1 MPQLVATGLT
11 QEGHFEQELTEGQS
25 VRIGRKPASGWAVTW
40 DKQISREHAD
50 IVWDGVAL
58 KVTCLAAARNPIVFG
73 DAPVRSAVI
82 TPGKTFVIGQTKFTL
97 VGPVAVAEGMSTPEA
112 TGDVDEHSF
121 NRDDLKGFQFRDAG
135 QQIELLSEL
144 PAILD
149 ESPTDADFA
158 AKIVELLMEGIPAS
172 DAVAV
177 VQYDIPNL
185 DDDDDDDDDDGTA
198 GTETMAAVATVAA
211 GFSILPDKPSMMRV
225 ATRDG
230 YEGRFRPSRRLVLSA
245 LTRQESIVHLWN
257 DESDEGGDAGPQFT
271 VSDDLDWAFCT
282 PILSEST
289 RGWCLYVSGI
299 TEGNIEEGDLGG
311 DLRFAELMAQF
322 IASVRHVRSLQ
333 EHQTQLSSFF
343 SPKVIESLTGENSH
357 MALVPQERDIS
368 VLFCDVRGFS
378 RKSEQF
384 RDDLHMLLACVREAL
399 SVMANGIL
407 DADGTIADFQ
417 GDAALGF
424 WGWPVA
430 LDEGPVPACR
440 AALEIEKVFIGDDDR
455 GGLLEGFSV
464 GLGVAHGNAIA
475 GHIGTPK
482 QAKVGVFGP
491 VVNQGARLETMT
503 KQYGVSICIDE
514 QAAKYCRKFLKP
526 EEGRLRKLAHVR
538 PKGMDTSIVV
548 TELVQ
553 PLGTPGTPSNE
564 HIAAFEEA
572 VKAVVLGQWS
582 SAIEQLNALPDDG
595 AKDFLIRHMAEFNNK
610 PPEDWDGAFSLAKK

>member
-1 MPQLVATGLT
+1 MPQLVAKGLT
-11 QEGHFEQELTEGQS
+11 QDGEFEQELTQGQV
-25 VRIGRKPASGWAVTW
+25 VRIGRKPANGWAVGW

-50 IVWDGVAL
+50 VEWDGSAL
-58 KVTCLAAARNPIVFG
+58 KVSCLEAARNPIVVA
-73 DAPVRSAVI
+73 DSPVRSAI
-82 TPGKTFVIGQTKFTL
+82 IAPGKTFVIGQTEFTF
-97 VGPVAVAEGMSTPEA
+97 VSDVISDEPAADDPQVPGE
-112 TGDVDEHSF
+112 VDEHAF
-121 NRDDLKGFQFRDAG
+121 NRDELKNFEFRDAG

-149 ESPTDADFA
+149 ESATDADFA
-158 AKIVELLMEGIPAS
+158 ARLVELLMEGIPAS

-177 VQYDIPNL
+177 VQYELPEIDN
-185 DDDDDDDDDDGTA
+185 DDGN
-198 GTETMAAVATVAA
+198 ATVAGVA
-211 GFSILPDKPSMMRV
+211 ELPEKPAMMRV
-225 ATRDG
+225 ATRDE

-257 DESDEGGDAGPQFT
+257 DESEEEGDDGPQFT

-282 PILSEST
+282 PIISEST

-299 TEGNIEEGDLGG
+299 TEGDIEEGDLGG

-333 EHQTQLSSFF
+333 ETQTQLSSFF
-343 SPKVIESLTGENSH
+343 SPKVIESLTGEDAH
-357 MALVPQERDIS
+357 LALVPQERDIS

-378 RKSEQF
+378 KKSEQYK
-384 RDDLHMLLACVREAL
+384 DDLHMLLSCVKEAL
-399 SVMANGIL
+399 GVMANGII
-407 DADGTIADFQ
+407 DSDGTIADFQ

-440 AALEIEKVFIGDDDR
+440 AALEIQRVFIGDDKR
-455 GGLLEGFSV
+455 GGLLDGFSV

-514 QAAKYCRKFLKP
+514 QAAEYCKKFLKP

-538 PKGMDTSIVV
+538 PKGMDSIVVV

-553 PLGTPGTPSNE
+553 PLGTPGTPTNE
-564 HIAAFEEA
+564 HITGFEAAVEA
-572 VKAVVLGQWS
+572 VVAGEWS
-582 SAIEQLNALPDDG
+582 SAIDQLNALPDDG
-595 AKDFLIRHMAEFNNK
+595 AKEFLINHMAEFNNE
-610 PPEDWDGAFSLAKK
+610 PPAEWDGAFSLAKK

>member
-1 MPQLVATGLT
+1 MPQLVAKGLA
-11 QEGHFEQELTEGQS
+11 QDGEFEQEMTQGQL
-25 VRIGRKPASGWAVTW
+25 VRIGRKPADGWAVGW
-40 DKQISREHAD
+40 DKQISREHFD
-50 IVWDGVAL
+50 VEWDGTAL
-58 KVTCLAAARNPIVFG
+58 KVACLEAARNPIVVG
-73 DAPVRSAVI
+73 ADPVRSAIIV
-82 TPGKTFVIGQTKFTL
+82 PGSKFVVGQTEFTFVGDLIEDAT
-97 VGPVAVAEGMSTPEA
+97 ESEA
-112 TGDVDEHSF
+112 PQASGDVDEHAF
-121 NRDDLKGFQFRDAG
+121 KRADLKNFEFRDAG

-149 ESPTDADFA
+149 ESRTDADFA
-158 AKIVELLMEGIPAS
+158 AQLVELLMHGIQAS

-177 VQYDIPNL
+177 VQYDMPEMS
-185 DDDDDDDDDDGTA
+185 DDDISDDRGGGT
-198 GTETMAAVATVAA
+198 TLA
-211 GFSILPDKPSMMRV
+211 GFAVLPEKPSMMRV

-257 DESDEGGDAGPQFT
+257 DESEEEGDDGPQFT

-282 PILSEST
+282 PILSDST
-289 RGWCLYVSGI
+289 RGWVLYVSGI
-299 TEGNIEEGDLGG
+299 TEGDIEEGDLGG

-322 IASVRHVRSLQ
+322 IASVRSVRTLQ
-333 EHQTQLSSFF
+333 ETQTQLSSFF
-343 SPKVIESLTGENSH
+343 SPKVIESLTGADAH

-378 RKSEQF
+378 KKSEQYKE
-384 RDDLHMLLACVREAL
+384 DLHMLLACVREAL
-399 SVMANGIL
+399 SVMANGII
-407 DADGTIADFQ
+407 DSDGTIADFQ

-430 LDEGPVPACR
+430 LEEGPVPACR
-440 AALEIEKVFIGDDDR
+440 AALEIERVFIGDDDR

-514 QAAKYCRKFLKP
+514 KAAEYCRKFLKP

-538 PKGMDTSIVV
+538 PKGMDSTVVV

-553 PLGTPGTPSNE
+553 PLGTPGTPTDE
-564 HIAAFEEA
+564 HIAGFEAA
-572 VKAVVLGQWS
+572 VAAVISGEWA
-582 SAIEQLNALPDDG
+582 SAIDQLNALPDDG
-595 AKDFLIRHMAEFNNK
+595 AKDFLINHMADFNNE
-610 PPEDWDGAFSLAKK
+610 PPADWDGAFSLANK

>member
-1 MPQLVATGLT
+1 MPQLIAKGLT
-11 QEGHFEQELTEGQS
+11 QEGGFEQELTQGQV
-25 VRIGRKPASGWAVTW
+25 VRIGRKPANGWPVGW
-40 DKQISREHAD
+40 DKQISREHFD
-50 IVWDGVAL
+50 VEWDGAAL
-58 KVTCLAAARNPIVFG
+58 KVTCLEAARNPIVVG
-73 DAPVRSAVI
+73 EDPVRSAI
-82 TPGKTFVIGQTKFTL
+82 IANGTKFVIGQTEFTF
-97 VGPVAVAEGMSTPEA
+97 VGDAVEDTVVSDAPVAS
-112 TGDVDEHSF
+112 GDVDIDEHSF
-121 NRDDLKGFQFRDAG
+121 NRDDLKNFEFRDAG
-135 QQIELLSEL
+135 QQMELLSQL
-144 PAILD
+144 PAMLD

-158 AKIVELLMEGIPAS
+158 AQLVELLMQGIPAS

-177 VQYDIPNL
+177 VQYDMP
-185 DDDDDDDDDDGTA
+185 DMPDDDDGA
-198 GTETMAAVATVAA
+198 AAVA
-211 GFSILPDKPSMMRV
+211 GFSVLPEKPSMMRV
-225 ATRDG
+225 ATRDE

-257 DESDEGGDAGPQFT
+257 DESEEESDDGPQFT

-282 PILSEST
+282 PILSDST
-289 RGWCLYVSGI
+289 RGWVLYVSGI
-299 TEGNIEEGDLGG
+299 TEGDIEEGDLGG

-322 IASVRHVRSLQ
+322 IASVRSVRTLQ
-333 EHQTQLSSFF
+333 ETQTQLSSFF
-343 SPKVIESLTGENSH
+343 SPKVIESLTGQDSH
-357 MALVPQERDIS
+357 LALVPQERDIS

-378 RKSEQF
+378 KKSEQF
-384 RDDLHMLLACVREAL
+384 KDDLHMLLACVKEAL

-407 DADGTIADFQ
+407 DSDGTIADFQ

-430 LDEGPVPACR
+430 LEEGPVPACR
-440 AALEIEKVFIGDDDR
+440 AALEVHRVFLSDDDR

-514 QAAKYCRKFLKP
+514 QSAEFCKKFLKP

-538 PKGMDTSIVV
+538 PKGMDSVVVV

-553 PLGTPGTPSNE
+553 PLGTPDTPTDE
-564 HIAAFEEA
+564 HIAGFEAA
-572 VKAVVLGQWS
+572 VGTEL
-582 SAIEQLNALPDDG
+582 SAWRRSKRRRSI
-595 AKDFLIRHMAEFNNK
+595 
-610 PPEDWDGAFSLAKK
+610 FSQ

>member
-1 MPQLVATGLT
+1 MPQLAARGLT
-11 QEGHFEQELTEGQS
+11 QEGSFQQDLTEKTS
-25 VRIGRKPASGWAVTW
+25 VRIGRKPANGWAVGW
-40 DKQISREHAD
+40 DKQVSREHAD
-50 IVWDGVAL
+50 VEWDGQVL
-58 KVTCLAAARNPIVFG
+58 KVVCLEAARNPIVIG
-73 DAPVRSAVI
+73 DSPVRDAVVS
-82 TPGKTFVIGQTKFTL
+82 PGGKFVIGQTEFTF
-97 VGPVAVAEGMSTPEA
+97 VADDIDEA
-112 TGDVDEHSF
+112 GNAPASAAGGSEEVDEHTF
-121 NRDDLKGFQFRDAG
+121 KRDELRNFQFRDAG
-135 QQIELLSEL
+135 QQMELLSEL

-149 ESPTDADFA
+149 ESRTDADFA
-158 AKIVELLMEGIPAS
+158 QRIVELLMEGIPAS

-177 VQYDIPNL
+177 VQYELPDV
-185 DDDDDDDDDDGTA
+185 DDDSDATK
-198 GTETMAAVATVAA
+198 TVAA
-211 GFSILPDKPSMMRV
+211 FAVLPEKPAMMRV
-225 ATRDG
+225 ATRDE

-257 DESDEGGDAGPQFT
+257 DDSDDESADGPQFT

-282 PILSEST
+282 PIVSQST

-299 TEGNIEEGDLGG
+299 TEGDIEESDLGG

-322 IASVRHVRSLQ
+322 IASVRHVRNLQ
-333 EHQTQLSSFF
+333 ETQTQLSSFF
-343 SPKVIESLTGENSH
+343 SPKVIESLTGENAH
-357 MALVPQERDIS
+357 LALVPQERDIS

-378 RKSEQF
+378 KKSEQYK
-384 RDDLHMLLACVREAL
+384 DDLHMLLACVKEAL

-407 DADGTIADFQ
+407 DSDGTIADFQ

-440 AALEIEKVFIGDDDR
+440 AALEIQRVFIGDDKR
-455 GGLLEGFSV
+455 GGLLDGFSV

-514 QAAKYCRKFLKP
+514 KSAEYCRKFLKP

-538 PKGMDTSIVV
+538 PKGMDAIVVV

-553 PLGTPGTPSNE
+553 PLGTPGTPTDE
-564 HIAAFEEA
+564 HIAGFESAVEA
-572 VKAVVLGQWS
+572 VVSGKWS
-582 SAIEQLNALPDDG
+582 SAIDQLNALPDDG
-595 AKDFLIRHMAEFNNK
+595 AKEFLINHMAEFINE
-610 PPEDWDGAFSLAKK
+610 PPADWDGAFRLDKK

>member
-1 MPQLVATGLT
+1 MPQLIAKGLT
-11 QEGHFEQELTEGQS
+11 HDGEFEQELTLGQV
-25 VRIGRKPASGWAVTW
+25 VRIGRKPASGWPVSW

-50 IVWDGVAL
+50 VEWDGAAL
-58 KVTCLAAARNPIVFG
+58 KVTCLDEARNPIVVG
-73 DAPVRSAVI
+73 DSPVRSAI
-82 TPGKTFVIGQTKFTL
+82 IASGKKFVIGQTEFTF
-97 VGPVAVAEGMSTPEA
+97 VGDAIEDAPEA
-112 TGDVDEHSF
+112 AAPQTPGEVDEHSF
-121 NRDDLKGFQFRDAG
+121 KRDDLKNFEFRDAS
-135 QQIELLSEL
+135 QQMELLSQL

-149 ESPTDADFA
+149 ESRTDADFA
-158 AKIVELLMEGIPAS
+158 ARLVELLMEGIPAS

-177 VQYDIPNL
+177 VQYDMPEMP
-185 DDDDDDDDDDGTA
+185 DDDDGTA
-198 GTETMAAVATVAA
+198 TVA
-211 GFSILPDKPSMMRV
+211 GFAVLPDKPSMMRV
-225 ATRDG
+225 ATRDE

-257 DESDEGGDAGPQFT
+257 DESEEEGDDGPQFT

-289 RGWCLYVSGI
+289 RGWVLYVSGI
-299 TEGNIEEGDLGG
+299 TEGDIEEGDLGG

-322 IASVRHVRSLQ
+322 IASVRSVRTLQ
-333 EHQTQLSSFF
+333 ETQTQLSSFF
-343 SPKVIESLTGENSH
+343 SPKVIESLTGENAH
-357 MALVPQERDIS
+357 LALVPQERDIS

-378 RKSEQF
+378 KKSEQYK
-384 RDDLHMLLACVREAL
+384 DDLHMLLACVREAL
-399 SVMANGIL
+399 SVMANGII
-407 DADGTIADFQ
+407 DSDGTIADFQ

-430 LDEGPVPACR
+430 LEEGPVPACR
-440 AALEIEKVFIGDDDR
+440 AALEIQRVFIGDDDR
-455 GGLLEGFSV
+455 GGLLAGFSV

-514 QAAKYCRKFLKP
+514 QAAEFCKKFLKP

-538 PKGMDTSIVV
+538 PKGMDSVVVV

-553 PLGTPGTPSNE
+553 PLGISGTPSNE
-564 HIAAFEEA
+564 HIAGFEAA
-572 VKAVVLGQWS
+572 VAAVISGEWA
-582 SAIEQLNALPDDG
+582 SAIEQLAALPDDG
-595 AKDFLIRHMAEFNNK
+595 AKEFLINHMAEFNNE
-610 PPEDWDGAFSLAKK
+610 PPADWDGAFSLDKK

>member
-1 MPQLVATGLT
+1 MPQLVAKGLT
-11 QEGHFEQELTEGQS
+11 QEGEFEQELTQGLV
-25 VRIGRKPASGWAVTW
+25 VRVGRKPANGWAVGW
-40 DKQISREHAD
+40 DKQISREHFD
-50 IVWDGVAL
+50 VEWDGTAL
-58 KVTCLAAARNPIVFG
+58 KVTCLEAARNPIVVG
-73 DAPVRSAVI
+73 DDPVRSAI
-82 TPGKTFVIGQTKFTL
+82 IASGKKFVVGQTEFTFVGNPIEE
-97 VGPVAVAEGMSTPEA
+97 AAEPTAPQAS
-112 TGDVDEHSF
+112 GDIDEHAF
-121 NRDDLKGFQFRDAG
+121 NRADLKNFEFRDAG
-135 QQIELLSEL
+135 QQMELLSEL

-149 ESPTDADFA
+149 ESRTDADFA
-158 AKIVELLMEGIPAS
+158 AKLVELLMHGIPAS

-177 VQYDIPNL
+177 VQYDMPEI
-185 DDDDDDDDDDGTA
+185 DDEDDGA
-198 GTETMAAVATVAA
+198 ATVA
-211 GFSILPDKPSMMRV
+211 GFAVLPEKPSMMRV
-225 ATRDG
+225 ATRDE

-257 DESDEGGDAGPQFT
+257 DESEEEGDDGPQFT

-289 RGWCLYVSGI
+289 RGWVLYVSGI
-299 TEGNIEEGDLGG
+299 TEGDIEEGDLGG

-322 IASVRHVRSLQ
+322 IASVRSVRTLQ
-333 EHQTQLSSFF
+333 ETQTQLSSFF
-343 SPKVIESLTGENSH
+343 SPKVIESLTGEDAH
-357 MALVPQERDIS
+357 LALVPQERDIS

-378 RKSEQF
+378 KKSEQYK
-384 RDDLHMLLACVREAL
+384 DDLHMLLSCVREAL
-399 SVMANGIL
+399 SVMANGII
-407 DADGTIADFQ
+407 DSDGTIADFQ

-430 LDEGPVPACR
+430 LEQGPVAACR
-440 AALEIEKVFIGDDDR
+440 AALEIQRVFMGDDKR
-455 GGLLEGFSV
+455 GGLLDGFSV

-514 QAAKYCRKFLKP
+514 KAAEYCKKFLKP

-538 PKGMDTSIVV
+538 PKGMDSIVVV

-553 PLGTPGTPSNE
+553 PLGTPGTPTNE
-564 HIAAFEEA
+564 HITGFEAAVQSVISGEWA
-572 VKAVVLGQWS
+572 

-595 AKDFLIRHMAEFNNK
+595 AKEFLINHMADFNNE
-610 PPEDWDGAFSLAKK
+610 PPADWDGAFSLAKK

>member
-1 MPQLVATGLT
+1 MPQLVAKGLT
-11 QEGHFEQELTEGQS
+11 TNDSFDQELTRGQP
-25 VRIGRKPASGWAVTW
+25 VRIGRKPTSGWAVSW

-50 IVWDGVAL
+50 VEWDGAEL
-58 KVTCLAAARNPIVFG
+58 KVSCLDDARNPIVIG
-73 DAPVRSAVI
+73 DTPVRSAVI
-82 TPGKTFVIGQTKFTL
+82 APGGKFVIGQTEFTF
-97 VGPVAVAEGMSTPEA
+97 VGPPIAAISQPDVPQAV
-112 TGDVDEHSF
+112 GDVDEHAF
-121 NRDDLKGFQFRDAG
+121 KREELKNFQFRDAG
-135 QQIELLSEL
+135 QQMELLSEL

-149 ESPTDADFA
+149 ESRTDADFA
-158 AKIVELLMEGIPAS
+158 ARIVELLMEGIPAS

-177 VQYDIPNL
+177 VQYEIP
-185 DDDDDDDDDDGTA
+185 DMDEDRDGA
-198 GTETMAAVATVAA
+198 ATVV
-211 GFSILPDKPSMMRV
+211 GFGILPEKPSMMRV
-225 ATRDG
+225 ATRDS

-257 DESDEGGDAGPQFT
+257 DESEEEGDDGPQFT

-333 EHQTQLSSFF
+333 ETQTQLSSFF
-343 SPKVIESLTGENSH
+343 SPKVIESLIGEDAH
-357 MALVPQERDIS
+357 LALVPQERDIS

-378 RKSEQF
+378 KKSEQF
-384 RDDLHMLLACVREAL
+384 KDDLHMLLACVREAL

-407 DADGTIADFQ
+407 DGDGTIADFQ

-424 WGWPVA
+424 WGWPRA

-440 AALEIEKVFIGDDDR
+440 AALEIQRVFMGDDDR
-455 GGLLEGFSV
+455 GGLLDGFSV

-514 QAAKYCRKFLKP
+514 QSASFCRKFLKP

-538 PKGMDTSIVV
+538 PKGMDSIVVV

-553 PLGTPGTPSNE
+553 PLGTPGTPTDE
-564 HIAAFEEA
+564 HINGFEAAVEA
-572 VKAVVLGQWS
+572 VVSGQWA
-582 SAIEQLNALPDDG
+582 SAIEQLNTLPDDG
-595 AKDFLIRHMAEFNNK
+595 AKEFLIQHMAEFNNE
-610 PPEDWDGAFSLAKK
+610 PPANWDGAFSLDKK

>member
-1 MPQLVATGLT
+1 MPQLVAKGLT
-11 QEGHFEQELTEGQS
+11 QDGEFEQELTQCQQ
-25 VRIGRKPASGWAVTW
+25 VRIGRKPANGWAVSW
-40 DKQISREHAD
+40 DKQISREHFD
-50 IVWDGVAL
+50 VEWDGTAL
-58 KVTCLAAARNPIVFG
+58 KVTCLEAARNPIVVG

-82 TPGKTFVIGQTKFTL
+82 ASGKKFVIGQTEFTF
-97 VGPVAVAEGMSTPEA
+97 VGNAIVEEPAPDAPQA
-112 TGDVDEHSF
+112 TGEVDEHSF
-121 NRDDLKGFQFRDAG
+121 KRADLKNFEFRDAG

-149 ESPTDADFA
+149 ESATDEDFA
-158 AKIVELLMEGIPAS
+158 ARLVELLMEGIPAS

-177 VQYDIPNL
+177 VQYEIP
-185 DDDDDDDDDDGTA
+185 DAPDDDGA
-198 GTETMAAVATVAA
+198 STVA
-211 GFSILPDKPSMMRV
+211 GFAILPEKPSMMRV
-225 ATRDG
+225 ATRDE

-257 DESDEGGDAGPQFT
+257 DESEEESDDGPQFT

-282 PILSEST
+282 PIVSDST

-299 TEGNIEEGDLGG
+299 TEGDIEEGDLGG

-333 EHQTQLSSFF
+333 ETQTQLSSFF
-343 SPKVIESLTGENSH
+343 SPKVIESLTGENAH

-378 RKSEQF
+378 KKSEQYKH
-384 RDDLHMLLACVREAL
+384 DLHMLLSCVREAL

-407 DADGTIADFQ
+407 DSDGTIADFQ

-430 LDEGPVPACR
+430 LEEGPVPACR
-440 AALEIEKVFIGDDDR
+440 AALEIQRVFIGDDDR

-491 VVNQGARLETMT
+491 VVNQGARLESMT

-514 QAAKYCRKFLKP
+514 QAAGYCKKFLKP
-526 EEGRLRKLAHVR
+526 EEGRLRKLTHVR
-538 PKGMDTSIVV
+538 PKGMDSIVVV

-553 PLGTPGTPSNE
+553 PLGTPGTPTDE
-564 HIAAFEEA
+564 HIAGFETAVEA
-572 VKAVVLGQWS
+572 VVSGEWV

-595 AKDFLIRHMAEFNNK
+595 AKEFLINHMADFNNES
-610 PPEDWDGAFSLAKK
+610 PADWDGAFSLAKK

>member
-1 MPQLVATGLT
+1 MPQLLAKGLT
-11 QEGHFEQELTEGQS
+11 QEGEFEQELTKGQV
-25 VRIGRKPASGWAVTW
+25 VRIGRKPGTGWAVGW

-50 IVWDGVAL
+50 VEWDGTSL
-58 KVTCLAAARNPIVFG
+58 KVTCLEEARNPIVVG
-73 DAPVRSAVI
+73 DIPVRSAVI
-82 TPGKTFVIGQTKFTL
+82 VSGQKFVIGQTEFTF
-97 VGPVAVAEGMSTPEA
+97 VDEAMADVADGEETVSPGE
-112 TGDVDEHSF
+112 VDEHAF
-121 NRDDLKGFQFRDAG
+121 NREQLKNFEFRDAG
-135 QQIELLSEL
+135 QQMELLSLL

-149 ESPTDADFA
+149 ESRTDADFA
-158 AKIVELLMEGIPAS
+158 ARLVELLMEGIPAS

-177 VQYDIPNL
+177 VQYDLPAMP
-185 DDDDDDDDDDGTA
+185 DDADGVSTI
-198 GTETMAAVATVAA
+198 A
-211 GFSILPDKPSMMRV
+211 GFAVLPEKPSMMRV
-225 ATRDG
+225 ATRDA

-257 DESDEGGDAGPQFT
+257 DETEEEGEDGPQFT

-282 PILSEST
+282 PILSDST
-289 RGWCLYVSGI
+289 RGWVLYVSGI
-299 TEGNIEEGDLGG
+299 TEGTIEESDLGG

-322 IASVRHVRSLQ
+322 IASVRSVRTLQ
-333 EHQTQLSSFF
+333 EHHTQLSSFF
-343 SPKVIESLTGENSH
+343 SPKVIESLIGEDAH
-357 MALVPQERDIS
+357 LALVPQERDIS

-378 RKSEQF
+378 KKSEQF
-384 RDDLHMLLACVREAL
+384 KDDLHMLLACVKEAL

-430 LDEGPVPACR
+430 LEEGPVPACR
-440 AALEIEKVFIGDDDR
+440 AALGIQRVFMGDDDR
-455 GGLLEGFSV
+455 GGLLDGFSV

-514 QAAKYCRKFLKP
+514 QSANFCRKFLKP
-526 EEGRLRKLAHVR
+526 EEGRLRKLAHVK
-538 PKGMDTSIVV
+538 PKGMDSTVVV

-553 PLGTPGTPSNE
+553 PVGIPGTPTNE
-564 HIAAFEEA
+564 HIAGFEAAVEA
-572 VKAVVLGQWS
+572 VVSGAWA

-595 AKDFLIRHMAEFNNK
+595 AKEFLIQHMAEFDNN
-610 PPEDWDGAFSLAKK
+610 PPADWDGAFRLDKK

>member
-1 MPQLVATGLT
+1 MPQLVATGLA
-11 QEGHFEQELTEGQS
+11 QEGSFEQELTEGQS

-50 IVWDGVAL
+50 VVWDGAAL
-58 KVTCLAAARNPIVFG
+58 KVSCLEAARNPIVIG

-82 TPGKTFVIGQTKFTL
+82 TAGKTFIIGQTKFTL
-97 VGPVAVAEGMSTPEA
+97 VGPVVEEAPAPEA
-112 TGDVDEHSF
+112 TGDIDEHAF
-121 NRDDLKGFQFRDAG
+121 NRDELKNFQFRDAG

-149 ESPTDADFA
+149 ESATDADFA
-158 AKIVELLMEGIPAS
+158 AKLVELLMEGIPAS

-177 VQYDIPNL
+177 VQYELPEL
-185 DDDDDDDDDDGTA
+185 ADDDDGA
-198 GTETMAAVATVAA
+198 ATVA
-211 GFSILPDKPSMMRV
+211 GFAVLPDRPAMMRV
-225 ATRDG
+225 ATRDQ

-257 DESDEGGDAGPQFT
+257 DEEDEDGEDGPQFT

-282 PILSEST
+282 PIISEST

-333 EHQTQLSSFF
+333 ETQTQLSSFF
-343 SPKVIESLTGENSH
+343 SPKVIESLTSDDAH

-378 RKSEQF
+378 KKSEQYK
-384 RDDLHMLLACVREAL
+384 DDLHMLLACVKEAL
-399 SVMANGIL
+399 SVMANGII
-407 DADGTIADFQ
+407 DSDGTIADFQ

-440 AALEIEKVFIGDDDR
+440 AALEIQRVFIGDDKR
-455 GGLLEGFSV
+455 GGLLDGFSV

-538 PKGMDTSIVV
+538 PKGMDTSIIV

-553 PLGTPGTPSNE
+553 PLGTPGTPSDE
-564 HIAAFEEA
+564 HIAGFEEA
-572 VKAVVLGQWS
+572 VKAVVTGQWV

-595 AKDFLIRHMAEFNNK
+595 AKDFLLRHMADFNNT
-610 PPEDWDGAFSLAKK
+610 PPEDWDGAFSLARK

>member
-1 MPQLVATGLT
+1 MPQLVAKGLT
-11 QEGHFEQELTEGQS
+11 LGDQFERELTIGD
-25 VRIGRKPASGWAVTW
+25 VCRVGRKPASGLAVGW
-40 DKQISREHAD
+40 DKQISREHFD
-50 IVWDGVAL
+50 VQCDGVVL
-58 KVTCLAAARNPIVFG
+58 KVTCLEAARNPIVVEG
-73 DAPVRSAVI
+73 ATVRSAVI
-82 TPGKTFVIGQTKFTL
+82 VQGKKFVVGQTEFTY
-97 VGPVAVAEGMSTPEA
+97 VGDPTEEAVSPEVAKASGEI
-112 TGDVDEHSF
+112 DEHSF
-121 NRDDLKGFQFRDAG
+121 NREDLKGFEFRDAG

-149 ESPTDADFA
+149 ESVNDVDFA
-158 AKIVELLMEGIPAS
+158 AKLVELLMQGIPVS

-177 VQYDIPNL
+177 VQYELPNRL
-185 DDDDDDDDDDGTA
+185 EDYDKT
-198 GTETMAAVATVAA
+198 TTVDAFA
-211 GFSILPDKPSMMRV
+211 CLPENPVMMRV
-225 ATRDG
+225 ATRDD

-257 DESDEGGDAGPQFT
+257 GDLEEEGVDGPQFT

-282 PILSEST
+282 PILSDST
-289 RGWCLYVSGI
+289 RGWVLYVSGI
-299 TEGNIEEGDLGG
+299 TEGDIEEGDLGG
-311 DLRFAELMAQF
+311 DLRFAELMAHF
-322 IASVRHVRSLQ
+322 IASIRHVRTLQ
-333 EHQTQLSSFF
+333 ETQTQLSSFF
-343 SPKVIESLTGENSH
+343 SPKVIESLTGEDAH

-378 RKSEQF
+378 KKSEQYKN
-384 RDDLHMLLACVREAL
+384 DLHMLLSCVREAL
-399 SVMANGIL
+399 GVMANGIL
-407 DADGTIADFQ
+407 DSDGTIADFQ

-440 AALEIEKVFIGDDDR
+440 AALEIQRVFIGDDKR
-455 GGLLEGFSV
+455 GGLLDGFSV

-514 QAAKYCRKFLKP
+514 QAAKFCKKFLKP

-538 PKGMDTSIVV
+538 PKGMDSIVVV

-553 PLGTPGTPSNE
+553 PLGTAGTPTNE
-564 HIAAFEEA
+564 HIIGFEAAVQA
-572 VKAVVLGQWS
+572 VIAGEWP

-595 AKDFLIRHMAEFNNK
+595 AKEFLINHMADFKNEA
-610 PPEDWDGAFSLAKK
+610 PADWDGAFSLAKK

>member
-1 MPQLVATGLT
+1 MPQLIAKGLT
-11 QEGHFEQELTEGQS
+11 QDGEFEQELTLGQV
-25 VRIGRKPASGWAVTW
+25 VRVGRKPADGWPVGW
-40 DKQISREHAD
+40 DKQISREHLD
-50 IVWDGVAL
+50 VEWDGAAL
-58 KVTCLAAARNPIVFG
+58 KVTCLEAARNPIVVG

-82 TPGKTFVIGQTKFTL
+82 ATGSKFVVGQTEFTFVGDVAQE
-97 VGPVAVAEGMSTPEA
+97 AVAADAPQAPGE
-112 TGDVDEHSF
+112 VDEHAF
-121 NRDDLKGFQFRDAG
+121 KRDDLKNFEFRDAG
-135 QQIELLSEL
+135 QQMELLSQL

-149 ESPTDADFA
+149 ESRTDADFA
-158 AKIVELLMEGIPAS
+158 AQLVELLMEGIPAS

-177 VQYDIPNL
+177 VQYDMPEL
-185 DDDDDDDDDDGTA
+185 PDDDGA
-198 GTETMAAVATVAA
+198 ETVA
-211 GFSILPDKPSMMRV
+211 GFSVLPEKPSMMRV
-225 ATRDG
+225 ATRDE

-257 DESDEGGDAGPQFT
+257 DESEEDGDDGPQFT

-282 PILSEST
+282 PILSDST
-289 RGWCLYVSGI
+289 RGWVLYVSGI
-299 TEGNIEEGDLGG
+299 TEGDIEEGDLGG

-322 IASVRHVRSLQ
+322 IASVRSVRTLQ
-333 EHQTQLSSFF
+333 ETQTQLSSFF
-343 SPKVIESLTGENSH
+343 SPKVIESLTGEDAH

-378 RKSEQF
+378 KKSEQYK
-384 RDDLHMLLACVREAL
+384 DDLHMLLSCVREAL
-399 SVMANGIL
+399 SVMANGII
-407 DADGTIADFQ
+407 DSDGTIADFQ

-430 LDEGPVPACR
+430 LEQGPVAACR
-440 AALEIEKVFIGDDDR
+440 AALEIQRVFMGDDKR
-455 GGLLEGFSV
+455 GGLLDGFSV

-514 QAAKYCRKFLKP
+514 KAAEYCKKFLKP

-538 PKGMDTSIVV
+538 PKGMDSIVVV

-553 PLGTPGTPSNE
+553 PLGTPDTPTDE
-564 HIAAFEEA
+564 HIGGFESA
-572 VKAVVLGQWS
+572 VQAVISGEWS
-582 SAIEQLNALPDDG
+582 SAIGQLNALPDDG
-595 AKDFLIRHMAEFNNK
+595 AKEFLINHMADFNNE
-610 PPEDWDGAFSLAKK
+610 PPADWDGAFSLAKK

>member
-1 MPQLVATGLT
+1 MPQLVATGLA
-11 QEGHFEQELTEGQS
+11 QEGKLEQELTEGES
-25 VRIGRKPASGWAVTW
+25 VRIGRKPAKGWAVSW

-50 IVWDGVAL
+50 IEWAGDTL
-58 KVTCLAAARNPIVFG
+58 KVSCLEAARNPIVIG
-73 DAPVRSAVI
+73 ESPVRSAVI
-82 TPGKTFVIGQTKFTL
+82 GPGKSFVIGQTRF
-97 VGPVAVAEGMSTPEA
+97 VFVHDDAEGDGGSDA
-112 TGDVDEHSF
+112 SGDIDEHAF
-121 NRDDLKGFQFRDAG
+121 KRDELKGFEFRDAG

-149 ESPTDADFA
+149 ESKTDTDFA

-177 VQYDIPNL
+177 VQYDMPAL
-185 DDDDDDDDDDGTA
+185 EEEDDSTA
-198 GTETMAAVATVAA
+198 GMATMSASATMAGLGVLPEKAT
-211 GFSILPDKPSMMRV
+211 MMRV
-225 ATRDG
+225 ATRDE

-245 LTRQESIVHLWN
+245 LTRQESIVHMWN
-257 DESDEGGDAGPQFT
+257 DESEEEGDDGPQFT

-333 EHQTQLSSFF
+333 EHHTQLSSFF
-343 SPKVIESLTGENSH
+343 SPKVIESLVGADAH
-357 MALVPQERDIS
+357 LALVPQERDIS

-384 RDDLHMLLACVREAL
+384 KDDLHKLLACVKEAL

-424 WGWPVA
+424 WGWPCA

-440 AALEIEKVFIGDDDR
+440 AALEIQKVFIGDDDR

-514 QAAKYCRKFLKP
+514 QTADYCRKFLKP
-526 EEGRLRKLAHVR
+526 TEGRLRKLAHVR

-553 PLGTPGTPSNE
+553 PAGTAGTPTDE
-564 HIAAFEEA
+564 HIAGFEAAVEA
-572 VKAVVLGQWS
+572 VVSGQWA

-595 AKDFLIRHMAEFNNK
+595 AKKFLIQHMAEFNNE
-610 PPEDWDGAFSLAKK
+610 PPDGWDGAFSLTKK

>member
-1 MPQLVATGLT
+1 MPQLIAKGLT
-11 QEGHFEQELTEGQS
+11 QDGEFEQELTLGQV
-25 VRIGRKPASGWAVTW
+25 VRVGRKPADGWPVGW
-40 DKQISREHAD
+40 DKQISREHLD
-50 IVWDGVAL
+50 VEWDGAAL
-58 KVTCLAAARNPIVFG
+58 KVTCLEAARNPIVVG

-82 TPGKTFVIGQTKFTL
+82 ASGSKFVVGQTEFTFAGD
-97 VGPVAVAEGMSTPEA
+97 VAEEAVAADAPQAPGE
-112 TGDVDEHSF
+112 VDEHAF
-121 NRDDLKGFQFRDAG
+121 KRDDLKNFEFRDAG
-135 QQIELLSEL
+135 QQMELLSQL

-149 ESPTDADFA
+149 ESRTDADFA
-158 AKIVELLMEGIPAS
+158 AQLVELLMEGIPAS

-177 VQYDIPNL
+177 VQYDMPEL
-185 DDDDDDDDDDGTA
+185 PDDDGA
-198 GTETMAAVATVAA
+198 ETVA
-211 GFSILPDKPSMMRV
+211 GFSVLPEKPSMMRV
-225 ATRDG
+225 ATRDE

-257 DESDEGGDAGPQFT
+257 DESEEEGDDGPQFT

-282 PILSEST
+282 PILSDST
-289 RGWCLYVSGI
+289 RGWVLYVSGI
-299 TEGNIEEGDLGG
+299 TEGDIEEGDLGG

-322 IASVRHVRSLQ
+322 IASVRSVRTLQ
-333 EHQTQLSSFF
+333 ETQTQLSSFF
-343 SPKVIESLTGENSH
+343 SPKVIESLTGEDAH

-378 RKSEQF
+378 KKSEQYK
-384 RDDLHMLLACVREAL
+384 DDLHMLLSCVREAL
-399 SVMANGIL
+399 SVMANGII
-407 DADGTIADFQ
+407 DSDGTIADFQ

-430 LDEGPVPACR
+430 LEQGPVAACR
-440 AALEIEKVFIGDDDR
+440 AALEIQRVFMGDDKR
-455 GGLLEGFSV
+455 GGLLDGFSV

-514 QAAKYCRKFLKP
+514 KAAEYCKKFLKP

-538 PKGMDTSIVV
+538 PKGMDSIVV
-548 TELVQ
+548 VTGLVQ
-553 PLGTPGTPSNE
+553 PLGTPDTPTDE
-564 HIAAFEEA
+564 HIGGFESA
-572 VKAVVLGQWS
+572 VQAVISGEWS

-595 AKDFLIRHMAEFNNK
+595 AKEFLINHMADFNNE
-610 PPEDWDGAFSLAKK
+610 PPADWDGAFSLAKK

>member
-1 MPQLVATGLT
+1 MPQLIAKGLT
-11 QEGHFEQELTEGQS
+11 QDGEFEQELTQGQV
-25 VRIGRKPASGWAVTW
+25 VRIGRKPANGWPVGW
-40 DKQISREHAD
+40 DKQISREHFD
-50 IVWDGVAL
+50 VEWDGAAL
-58 KVTCLAAARNPIVFG
+58 KVTCLEAARNPIIVG
-73 DAPVRSAVI
+73 DNPVRSAVI
-82 TPGKTFVIGQTKFTL
+82 ASGSKFVIGQTEFTF
-97 VGPVAVAEGMSTPEA
+97 VGDVGEEAGVADAPQAPGE
-112 TGDVDEHSF
+112 VDEHSF
-121 NRDDLKGFQFRDAG
+121 KRDDLKNFEFRDAG
-135 QQIELLSEL
+135 QQMELLSQL
-144 PAILD
+144 PAMLD
-149 ESPTDADFA
+149 ESHTDADFA
-158 AKIVELLMEGIPAS
+158 AQLVELLMEGIPAS

-177 VQYDIPNL
+177 VQYDMPDL
-185 DDDDDDDDDDGTA
+185 PDDDGA
-198 GTETMAAVATVAA
+198 ETVA
-211 GFSILPDKPSMMRV
+211 GFSVLPEKPSMMRV
-225 ATRDG
+225 ATRDE

-257 DESDEGGDAGPQFT
+257 DESEEEGDDGPQFT

-282 PILSEST
+282 PILSDST
-289 RGWCLYVSGI
+289 RGWVLYVSGI
-299 TEGNIEEGDLGG
+299 TEGDVEEGDLGG

-322 IASVRHVRSLQ
+322 IASVRSVRTLQ
-333 EHQTQLSSFF
+333 ETQTQLSSFF
-343 SPKVIESLTGENSH
+343 SPKVIESLTGEDAH

-378 RKSEQF
+378 KKSEQF
-384 RDDLHMLLACVREAL
+384 KDDLHMLLSCVKEAL

-407 DADGTIADFQ
+407 DSDGTIADFQ

-440 AALEIEKVFIGDDDR
+440 AALEIHRVFLGDDDR

-514 QAAKYCRKFLKP
+514 QAAEYCRKFLKP

-538 PKGMDTSIVV
+538 PKGMDSIVVV

-553 PLGTPGTPSNE
+553 PLGTPGTPTNE
-564 HIAAFEEA
+564 HITGFEAAVAA
-572 VKAVVLGQWS
+572 VISGEWS

-595 AKDFLIRHMAEFNNK
+595 AKEFLINHMADFNNE
-610 PPEDWDGAFSLAKK
+610 PPADWDGAFSLAKK

>member
-1 MPQLVATGLT
+1 MPQLVAKGLT
-11 QEGHFEQELTEGQS
+11 LGDQFERELTIGD
-25 VRIGRKPASGWAVTW
+25 VCRVGRKPASGLAVGW
-40 DKQISREHAD
+40 DKQISREHFD
-50 IVWDGVAL
+50 VQCDGVVL
-58 KVTCLAAARNPIVFG
+58 KVTCLEAARNPIVVEG
-73 DAPVRSAVI
+73 ATVRSAVI
-82 TPGKTFVIGQTKFTL
+82 VQGKKFVVGQTEFTFVGDPTEEA
-97 VGPVAVAEGMSTPEA
+97 VSPEVAKASGEI
-112 TGDVDEHSF
+112 DEHSF
-121 NRDDLKGFQFRDAG
+121 NREDLKGFEFRDAG

-149 ESPTDADFA
+149 ESVNDVDFA
-158 AKIVELLMEGIPAS
+158 AKLVELLMQGIPVS

-177 VQYDIPNL
+177 VQYELPNRL
-185 DDDDDDDDDDGTA
+185 EDYDKT
-198 GTETMAAVATVAA
+198 TTVDAFA
-211 GFSILPDKPSMMRV
+211 CLPENPVMMRV
-225 ATRDG
+225 ATRDD

-257 DESDEGGDAGPQFT
+257 GDLEEEGVEGPQFT

-282 PILSEST
+282 PILSDST
-289 RGWCLYVSGI
+289 RGWVLYVSGI
-299 TEGNIEEGDLGG
+299 TEGDIEEGDLGG
-311 DLRFAELMAQF
+311 DLRFAELMAHF
-322 IASVRHVRSLQ
+322 IASIRHVRTLQ
-333 EHQTQLSSFF
+333 ETQTQLSSFF
-343 SPKVIESLTGENSH
+343 SPKVIESLTGEDAH

-378 RKSEQF
+378 KKSEQYKN
-384 RDDLHMLLACVREAL
+384 DLHMLLSCVREAL
-399 SVMANGIL
+399 GVMANGIL
-407 DADGTIADFQ
+407 DSDGTIADFQ

-440 AALEIEKVFIGDDDR
+440 AALEIQRVFIGDDKR
-455 GGLLEGFSV
+455 GGLLDGFSV

-514 QAAKYCRKFLKP
+514 QAAEFCKKFLKP

-538 PKGMDTSIVV
+538 PKGMDSIVVV

-553 PLGTPGTPSNE
+553 PLGTAGTPTNE
-564 HIAAFEEA
+564 HIIGFEAAVQA
-572 VKAVVLGQWS
+572 VIAGEWP

-595 AKDFLIRHMAEFNNK
+595 AKEFLINHMADFNNEA
-610 PPEDWDGAFSLAKK
+610 PADWDGAFSLAKK